1 MGDAPLFF
9 QETYF
14 SFEPFPPFART
25 THRRRH
31 LLDERELGTKIAAG
45 DAVAFDAWY
54 RESAPRLRAY
64 LRHLFGDPQ
73 VAEDVMQ
80 DTYTHIW
87 RRPHGFDPNR
97 GSLRS
102 WLYGIARR
110 QASEFWRRNKPTD
123 PVEVDSAAPARAEA
137 SSLMAGLLRQLPEDQ
152 RTLLWLREVEGQS
165 YAELATILDIPMG
178 TVRSRLFTARE
189 ALRVIWNSVPK
200 GVPHDV
206 R

>member
-1 MGDAPLFF
+1 M
-9 QETYF
+9 
-14 SFEPFPPFART
+14 
-25 THRRRH
+25 
-31 LLDERELGTKIAAG
+31 LDERELGTKIAAG

-137 SSLMAGLLRQLPEDQ
+137 SSLMADLLRQLPEDQ

-189 ALRVIWNSVPK
+189 ALRVVWNSVPK